1 MLSCEDSQLLIAD
14 VLYTDLTPDRHAL
27 LREHLEDCG
36 ACRELLHDL
45 QESKTCLEMRGV
57 AGGNYDDIPER
68 AALDTLW
75 DKLQPQLDSIDA
87 DRARHQARYN
97 IKPYLGIATAL
108 AASVIV
114 FFSVLPTTTE
124 QSAPAGE
131 VSQSSSVNPEL
142 MRYLSRVETML
153 MSVANAETTSTDN
166 AALVPVQQNFARDMA
181 MQANFMT
188 NNLDDSFNSGQSRLL
203 QDIEFMLLQIAN
215 LDESNME
222 EGVRLLQQY
231 MEQNSVLLKIRLME
245 MRNQQDAI

>member
-14 VLYTDLTPDRHAL
+14 VLYTELTPEQNAL
-27 LREHLEDCG
+27 LQQHLDDCT

-45 QESKTCLEMRGV
+45 QESKSCLETRGV

-68 AALDTLW
+68 AELDSLW
-75 DKLQPQLDSIDA
+75 DKLQPSLDSIDA
-87 DRARHQARYN
+87 ERYRHQARYN
-97 IKPYLGIATAL
+97 IKPYLAAATAI

-124 QSAPAGE
+124 PPVDGNNIA
-131 VSQSSSVNPEL
+131 QSSSVNPEL
-142 MRYLSRVETML
+142 LRYLSRVETML
-153 MSVANAETTSTDN
+153 MSVANAETTNTDN
-166 AALVPVQQNFARDMA
+166 SSLVPVQQTFARDMA

-245 MRNQQDAI
+245 MRNQQDVI